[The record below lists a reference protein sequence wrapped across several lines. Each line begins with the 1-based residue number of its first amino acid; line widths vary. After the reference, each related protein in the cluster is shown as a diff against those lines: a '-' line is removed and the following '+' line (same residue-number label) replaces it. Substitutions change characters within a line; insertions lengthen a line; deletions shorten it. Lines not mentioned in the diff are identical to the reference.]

1 MAGKGWKWTWQQ
13 CGRYKY
19 PKLVVHTTSADH
31 LVPSTPSLTDIPP
44 LRAADEC
51 AELPREIHW

>member
-31 LVPSTPSLTDIPP
+31 LAASTPSLTDFPP
-44 LRAADEC
+44 LQWFAGIGGTMGSR
-51 AELPREIHW
+51 

>member
-1 MAGKGWKWTWQQ
+1 MWPLEYQKVLMHSTN
-13 CGRYKY
+13 
-19 PKLVVHTTSADH
+19 PDH
-31 LVPSTPSLTDIPP
+31 LVPSTTSLTDIPP